1 MLKLLRY
8 LDKRPRGQALLTLV
22 FVILQVWLDL
32 TLPDYMAT
40 ITSLAET
47 PRLHHGPDPRPG
59 RLHDAVRR
67 RLARVQRHLRLPRL
81 PRGGGPL
88 AHPSREGLQP
98 GARPLARGRRPL
110 RRGVARQPLHERH
123 NPDPEPRLDG
133 PLGHRQG
140 PCHGDLGRREDR
152 RLRLGVDARDRRGG
166 ALHRAHAR
174 AHRRRLHP
182 ALPEGPG
189 LDRRAQPPAARAPD
203 RRAPRA
209 RLQRRG
215 LRARALLRRERRAH
229 GQQPHR
235 QPRDGHHEPG
245 HDARDLGPHP
255 GRLLD
260 RRRPHRG
267 RRAGR
272 APHALLADG
281 RLLELR
287 HAGGPRV
294 RAAQHDLRPAAARP
308 DGRRARERGHRGR
321 ARRD

>member
-8 LDKRPRGQALLTLV
+8 LDKRQRGQALLTLV
-22 FVILQVWLDL
+22 FVVLQVRLDL

-140 PCHGDLGRREDR
+140 PCHGDLGRRENR
-152 RLRLGVDARDRRGG
+152 RLRLGVDARD
-166 ALHRAHAR
+166 
-174 AHRRRLHP
+174 
-182 ALPEGPG
+182 
-189 LDRRAQPPAARAPD
+189 
-203 RRAPRA
+203 
-209 RLQRRG
+209 
-215 LRARALLRRERRAH
+215 
-229 GQQPHR
+229 
-235 QPRDGHHEPG
+235 
-245 HDARDLGPHP
+245 
-255 GRLLD
+255 
-260 RRRPHRG
+260 

-308 DGRRARERGHRGR
+308 GGRRARERGHRGR